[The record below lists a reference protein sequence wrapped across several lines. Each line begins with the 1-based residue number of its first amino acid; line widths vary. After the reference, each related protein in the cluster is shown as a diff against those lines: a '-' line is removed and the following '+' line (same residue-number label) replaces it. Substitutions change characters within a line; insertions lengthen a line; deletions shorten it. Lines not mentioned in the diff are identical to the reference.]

1 MFSTAFIVFLLVF
14 VVFLFLGAPIYLA
27 LLCSGLSYTFLH
39 GGIDNMAVM
48 AKMYGSLNNFVLLA
62 IPMFMM
68 AGKLMNSGGITDRI
82 FGFCRSI
89 LGHFPGG
96 LAYVNILSS
105 FIFSG
110 MSGSALADVGGLGAV
125 EIKAMRDEGY
135 EDDLIFGIT
144 AASATMGPIV
154 PPSIPMVIY
163 GAAASVSVGTLFMAG
178 VGPGIV
184 IALVLGVFVFFEAKK
199 RHYPVHKKCTLKEI
213 LGWFIQSFWAL
224 LMIVII
230 LGGISI
236 GIFTPTEASCIA
248 IAYCIIAVCLIYRDM
263 KPIDFA
269 ARKAYKEATAEQRK
283 TMTIFDIPGCV
294 SETVQDIVPAMAI
307 VCSASLFGWV
317 LQFEHLGKLMLN
329 GMLSIT
335 TNKWLILLMI
345 DIILLFFGMILDSTP
360 TILLLVPIFQP
371 LVQEVG
377 ISEIHLGIVVV
388 LNLMIGLM
396 TPPYGQSLF
405 MLAGATK
412 TPFKTVVKYVAPWL
426 VPMFIAL
433 ALVTFCPPIV
443 LTIPRLLGFAC

>member
-1 MFSTAFIVFLLVF
+1 MSLAFIIFLVVF
-14 VVFLFLGAPIYLA
+14 VGFLMFGAPIYLS
-27 LLCSGLSYTFLH
+27 LLCSGLSYVFIH

-68 AGKLMNSGGITDRI
+68 AGIIMNQGGITDRI
-82 FGFCRSI
+82 FGFCRSV

-144 AASATMGPIV
+144 AASATMGPII

-178 VGPGIV
+178 IGPGIV
-184 IALVLGVFVFFEAKK
+184 IAIVLGVFVFVEAKRRK
-199 RHYPVHKKCTLKEI
+199 YKVHPKSSFKEI
-213 LGWFIQSFWAL
+213 LNWFCKSFWAL
-224 LMIVII
+224 LMIAII
-230 LGGISI
+230 LGGISC
-236 GIFTPTEASCIA
+236 GAFTPTEASCIA
-248 IAYCIIAVCLIYRDM
+248 IAYCLFAVCVIYREM
-263 KPIDFA
+263 PFSNIG
-269 ARKAYKEATAEQRK
+269 E
-283 TMTIFDIPGCV
+283 CL
-294 SETVQDIVPAMAI
+294 SETVTGIVPALSI
-307 VCSASLFGWV
+307 VSAASLFGWV

-329 GMLSIT
+329 GILSVT
-335 TNKWLILLMI
+335 DNKLVVLLLIDLILLF
-345 DIILLFFGMILDSTP
+345 LGMILDSTP
-360 TILLLVPIFQP
+360 TILLMVPIFQP
-371 LVQEVG
+371 LVQQMG
-377 ISEIHLGIVVV
+377 ISEIHLGIVVI

-405 MLAGATK
+405 MLASATK
-412 TPFKTVVKYVAPWL
+412 TPFNKVVQYVCPWL
-426 VPMFIAL
+426 IPMFIAL
-433 ALVTFCPPIV
+433 ALVTFFPDIT
-443 LTIPRLLGFAC
+443 LLIPRLLGMDV

>member
-1 MFSTAFIVFLLVF
+1 MSLAFIIFLVVF
-14 VVFLFLGAPIYLA
+14 VGFLMFGAPIYLS
-27 LLCSGLSYTFLH
+27 LLCSGLSYVFIH

-68 AGKLMNSGGITDRI
+68 AGIIMNQGGITDRI
-82 FGFCRSI
+82 FGFCRSV

-144 AASATMGPIV
+144 AASATMGPII

-178 VGPGIV
+178 IGPGIV
-184 IALVLGVFVFFEAKK
+184 IAIVLGVFVFVEAKRRK
-199 RHYPVHKKCTLKEI
+199 YKVHPKSSFKEI
-213 LGWFIQSFWAL
+213 LNWFGKSFWAL
-224 LMIVII
+224 LMIAII
-230 LGGISI
+230 LGGISC
-236 GIFTPTEASCIA
+236 GAFTPTEASCIA
-248 IAYCIIAVCLIYRDM
+248 IAYCLFAVCVIYREM
-263 KPIDFA
+263 PFSNIG
-269 ARKAYKEATAEQRK
+269 EC
-283 TMTIFDIPGCV
+283 I
-294 SETVQDIVPAMAI
+294 SETVTGIVPALSI
-307 VCSASLFGWV
+307 VSAASLFGWV

-329 GMLSIT
+329 GILSVT
-335 TNKWLILLMI
+335 DNKLVVLLLIDLILLF
-345 DIILLFFGMILDSTP
+345 LGMILDSTP
-360 TILLLVPIFQP
+360 TILLMVPIFQP
-371 LVQEVG
+371 LVQQMG
-377 ISEIHLGIVVV
+377 ISEIHLGIVVI

-405 MLAGATK
+405 MLASATK
-412 TPFKTVVKYVAPWL
+412 TPFNKVVQYVCPWL
-426 VPMFIAL
+426 IPMFIAL
-433 ALVTFCPPIV
+433 ALVTFFPDIT
-443 LTIPRLLGFAC
+443 LLIPRLLGMDV

>member
-1 MFSTAFIVFLLVF
+1 MSLAFIIFLVVF
-14 VVFLFLGAPIYLA
+14 VGFLMFGAPIYLS
-27 LLCSGLSYTFLH
+27 LLCSGLSYVFIH

-68 AGKLMNSGGITDRI
+68 AGIIMNQGGITDRI
-82 FGFCRSI
+82 FGFCRSV

-144 AASATMGPIV
+144 AASATMGPII

-178 VGPGIV
+178 IGPGIV
-184 IALVLGVFVFFEAKK
+184 IAIVLGVFVFVEAKRRK
-199 RHYPVHKKCTLKEI
+199 YKVHPKSSFKEI
-213 LGWFIQSFWAL
+213 LNWFGKSFWAL
-224 LMIVII
+224 LMIAII
-230 LGGISI
+230 LGGISC
-236 GIFTPTEASCIA
+236 GAFTPTEASCIA
-248 IAYCIIAVCLIYRDM
+248 IAYCLFAVCVLYREM
-263 KPIDFA
+263 PFSNIG
-269 ARKAYKEATAEQRK
+269 EC
-283 TMTIFDIPGCV
+283 I
-294 SETVQDIVPAMAI
+294 SETVTGIVPALSI
-307 VCSASLFGWV
+307 VSAASLFGWV

-329 GMLSIT
+329 GILSVT
-335 TNKWLILLMI
+335 DNKLVVLLMI
-345 DIILLFFGMILDSTP
+345 DLILLFLGMILDSTP
-360 TILLLVPIFQP
+360 TILLMVPIFQP
-371 LVQEVG
+371 LVQQMG
-377 ISEIHLGIVVV
+377 ISEIHLGIVVI

-405 MLAGATK
+405 MLASATK
-412 TPFKTVVKYVAPWL
+412 TPFNKVVQYVCPWL
-426 VPMFIAL
+426 IPMFIAL
-433 ALVTFCPPIV
+433 ALVTFFPDIT
-443 LTIPRLLGFAC
+443 LLIPRLLGMDV

>member
-14 VVFLFLGAPIYLA
+14 VVFLFMGAPIYLS
-27 LLCSGLSYTFLH
+27 LLCSGLSYVYLH

-68 AGKLMNSGGITDRI
+68 AGIIMNTGGITDRI
-82 FGFCRSI
+82 FGFCRSV

-184 IALVLGVFVFFEAKK
+184 IALVLAVFVFREAVK
-199 RHYPVHKKCTLKEI
+199 RKYPVHKRSTLKEI
-213 LGWFIQSFWAL
+213 WGWFRKSFWAL
-224 LMIVII
+224 LMIAII
-230 LGGISI
+230 LGGISS

-248 IAYCIIAVCLIYRDM
+248 VAYCIFAVCVIYRDM
-263 KPIDFA
+263 PFSHVT
-269 ARKAYKEATAEQRK
+269 E
-283 TMTIFDIPGCV
+283 CV
-294 SETVQDIVPAMAI
+294 SETVVGIVPALAI
-307 VCSASLFGWV
+307 VASASLFGWV

-329 GMLSIT
+329 GMLSLT

-371 LVQEVG
+371 LVQQVG

-412 TPFKTVVKYVAPWL
+412 TPFSKVVKYVSPWL
-426 VPMFIAL
+426 IPMFIAL
-433 ALVTFCPPIV
+433 AIVTFCPAV
-443 LTIPRLLGFAC
+443 CLAFPRLMGMAV

>member
-1 MFSTAFIVFLLVF
+1 MSTAFIVFLLVF
-14 VVFLFLGAPIYLA
+14 VCFLFLGAPIYLC
-27 LLCSGLSYTFLH
+27 LLCSGLSYVYLH

-68 AGKLMNSGGITDRI
+68 AGKIMNTGGITDRI
-82 FGFCRSI
+82 FGFCRSV

-96 LAYVNILSS
+96 LAYVNVLAS

-135 EDDLIFGIT
+135 EDDVIFGVT

-178 VGPGIV
+178 IGPGVV
-184 IALVLGVFVFFEAKK
+184 IGLILSAYVYYIAKK
-199 RHYPVHKKCTLKEI
+199 RKYPVHKRSNLKEI
-213 LGWFIQSFWAL
+213 WGWFRKSFWAL
-224 LMIVII
+224 LMIAII
-230 LGGISI
+230 LGGIS
-236 GIFTPTEASCIA
+236 GGFFTPTEASCVA
-248 IAYCIIAVCLIYRDM
+248 IVYCIFAVFVIYKDM
-263 KPIDFA
+263 KPH
-269 ARKAYKEATAEQRK
+269 ELL
-283 TMTIFDIPGCV
+283 GCF
-294 SETVQDIVPAMAI
+294 SDTVVDIVPALAI
-307 VCSASLFGWV
+307 VASASLFGWV
-317 LQFEHLGKLMLN
+317 LQFEHLGKLMMN
-329 GMLSIT
+329 GMMAIS
-335 TNKWLILLMI
+335 TNKWVILGMI
-345 DIILLFFGMILDSTP
+345 DLILLFFGMILDSTP

-371 LVQEVG
+371 LVREIG

-405 MLAGATK
+405 MLSGATR
-412 TPFKTVVKYVAPWL
+412 TPFNKVVSYVIPWL
-426 VPMFIAL
+426 LPMFIAL
-433 ALVTFCPPIV
+433 ILVTFCPAIT
-443 LTIPRLLGFAC
+443 LTIPRLLGMAV

>member
-1 MFSTAFIVFLLVF
+1 MGGFSVAFIAFLVIF
-14 VVFLFLGAPIYLA
+14 VVFLFFGAPIYLS
-27 LLCSGLSYTFLH
+27 LLCSGLAYVFLH

-68 AGKLMNSGGITDRI
+68 AGIIMNQGGITDRI
-82 FGFCRSI
+82 FGWCRSM
-89 LGHFPGG
+89 LGHYPGG
-96 LAYVNILSS
+96 LAYVNIFSS

-110 MSGSALADVGGLGAV
+110 MSGSALADVGGLGQV

-135 EDDLIFGIT
+135 EDDLIFGVT

-184 IALVLGVFVFFEAKK
+184 IGLILAVYVFIAAKK
-199 RHYPVHKKCTLKEI
+199 RGYKVHAKQPWKVRWQLFRK
-213 LGWFIQSFWAL
+213 SFWAL
-224 LMIVII
+224 MMIVII
-230 LGGISI
+230 LGGISC

-248 IAYCIIAVCLIYRDM
+248 IAYCLVVVC
-263 KPIDFA
+263 FV
-269 ARKAYKEATAEQRK
+269 YKEMPVSK
-283 TMTIFDIPGCV
+283 IKDSV
-294 SETVQDIVPAMAI
+294 SETVTGIVPALAI
-307 VCSASLFGWV
+307 VASASLFGWV

-329 GMLSIT
+329 GMLSLT
-335 TNKWLILLMI
+335 TNKWIILLLI
-345 DIILLFFGMILDSTP
+345 DLILLFFGMILDSTP

-371 LVQEVG
+371 LVQQLG
-377 ISEIHLGIVVV
+377 ISEIHLGIIVVM
-388 LNLMIGLM
+388 NLRIGLM

-412 TPFKTVVKYVAPWL
+412 TPFNKVVKYVMPWL
-426 VPMFIAL
+426 IPMFVAL
-433 ALVTFCPPIV
+433 ALVTFCPAIT
-443 LTIPRLLGFAC
+443 LTIPRLLGMAV

>member
-1 MFSTAFIVFLLVF
+1 MSLAFIIFLVVF
-14 VVFLFLGAPIYLA
+14 VGFLMFGAPIYLS
-27 LLCSGLSYTFLH
+27 LLCSGLSYVFIH

-68 AGKLMNSGGITDRI
+68 AGIIMNQGGITDRI
-82 FGFCRSI
+82 FGFCRSV

-144 AASATMGPIV
+144 AASATMGPII

-178 VGPGIV
+178 IGPGIV
-184 IALVLGVFVFFEAKK
+184 IAIVLGVFVFVEAKRRK
-199 RHYPVHKKCTLKEI
+199 YKVHPKSSFKEI
-213 LGWFIQSFWAL
+213 LNWFGKSFWAL
-224 LMIVII
+224 LMIAII
-230 LGGISI
+230 LGGISC
-236 GIFTPTEASCIA
+236 GAFTPTEASCIA
-248 IAYCIIAVCLIYRDM
+248 IAYCLFAVCVLYREM
-263 KPIDFA
+263 PFSNIG
-269 ARKAYKEATAEQRK
+269 EC
-283 TMTIFDIPGCV
+283 I
-294 SETVQDIVPAMAI
+294 SETVTGIVPALSI
-307 VCSASLFGWV
+307 VSAASLFGWV

-329 GMLSIT
+329 GILSVT
-335 TNKWLILLMI
+335 DNKLVVLLLIDLILLF
-345 DIILLFFGMILDSTP
+345 LGMILDSTP
-360 TILLLVPIFQP
+360 TILLMVPIFQP
-371 LVQEVG
+371 LVQQMG
-377 ISEIHLGIVVV
+377 ISEIHLGIVVI

-405 MLAGATK
+405 MLASATK
-412 TPFKTVVKYVAPWL
+412 TPFNKVVQYVCPWL
-426 VPMFIAL
+426 IPMFIAL
-433 ALVTFCPPIV
+433 ALVTFFPDIT
-443 LTIPRLLGFAC
+443 LLIPRLLGMDV

>member
-1 MFSTAFIVFLLVF
+1 MSLAFIIFLVVF
-14 VVFLFLGAPIYLA
+14 VGFLMFGAPIYLS
-27 LLCSGLSYTFLH
+27 LLCSGLSYVFIH

-68 AGKLMNSGGITDRI
+68 AGIIMNQGGITDRI
-82 FGFCRSI
+82 FGFCRSV

-144 AASATMGPIV
+144 AASATMGPII

-178 VGPGIV
+178 IGPGIV
-184 IALVLGVFVFFEAKK
+184 IAIVLGVFVFVEAKRRK
-199 RHYPVHKKCTLKEI
+199 YKVHPKSSFKEI
-213 LGWFIQSFWAL
+213 LNWFGKSFWAL
-224 LMIVII
+224 LMIAII
-230 LGGISI
+230 LGGISC
-236 GIFTPTEASCIA
+236 GAFTPTEASCIA
-248 IAYCIIAVCLIYRDM
+248 IAYCLFAVCVIYREM
-263 KPIDFA
+263 PFSNIG
-269 ARKAYKEATAEQRK
+269 EC
-283 TMTIFDIPGCV
+283 I
-294 SETVQDIVPAMAI
+294 SETVTGIVPALSI
-307 VCSASLFGWV
+307 VSAASLFGWV

-329 GMLSIT
+329 GILSVT
-335 TNKWLILLMI
+335 DNKLVVLLLIDLILLF
-345 DIILLFFGMILDSTP
+345 LGMILDSTP
-360 TILLLVPIFQP
+360 TILLMVPIFQP
-371 LVQEVG
+371 LVQKMG
-377 ISEIHLGIVVV
+377 ISEIHLGIVVI

-405 MLAGATK
+405 MLASATK
-412 TPFKTVVKYVAPWL
+412 TPFNKVVQYVCPWL
-426 VPMFIAL
+426 IPMFIAL
-433 ALVTFCPPIV
+433 ALVTFFPDIT
-443 LTIPRLLGFAC
+443 LLIPRLLGMDV

>member
-1 MFSTAFIVFLLVF
+1 MSLAFIIFLVVF
-14 VVFLFLGAPIYLA
+14 VGFLMFGAPIYLS
-27 LLCSGLSYTFLH
+27 LLCSGLSYVFIH

-68 AGKLMNSGGITDRI
+68 AGIIMNQGGITDRI
-82 FGFCRSI
+82 FGFCRSV

-144 AASATMGPIV
+144 AASATMGPII

-178 VGPGIV
+178 IGPGIV
-184 IALVLGVFVFFEAKK
+184 IAIVLGVFVFVEAKRRK
-199 RHYPVHKKCTLKEI
+199 YKVHPKSSFKEI
-213 LGWFIQSFWAL
+213 LNWFGKSFWAL
-224 LMIVII
+224 LMIAII
-230 LGGISI
+230 LGGISC
-236 GIFTPTEASCIA
+236 GAFTPTEASCIA
-248 IAYCIIAVCLIYRDM
+248 IAYCLFAVCVLYREM
-263 KPIDFA
+263 PFSNIG
-269 ARKAYKEATAEQRK
+269 EC
-283 TMTIFDIPGCV
+283 I
-294 SETVQDIVPAMAI
+294 SETVTGIVPALSI
-307 VCSASLFGWV
+307 VSAASLFGWV

-329 GMLSIT
+329 GILSVT
-335 TNKWLILLMI
+335 DNKLVVLLLIDLILLF
-345 DIILLFFGMILDSTP
+345 LGMILDSTP
-360 TILLLVPIFQP
+360 TILLMVPIFQP
-371 LVQEVG
+371 LVQQMG
-377 ISEIHLGIVVV
+377 ISEIHLGIVVI

-405 MLAGATK
+405 MLASATK
-412 TPFKTVVKYVAPWL
+412 TPFNKVVQYVCPWL
-426 VPMFIAL
+426 SPMFIAL
-433 ALVTFCPPIV
+433 ALVTFFPDIT
-443 LTIPRLLGFAC
+443 LLIPRLLGMDV

>member
-1 MFSTAFIVFLLVF
+1 MFSKAFIVFLLIF
-14 VVFLFLGAPIYLA
+14 VVFLFFGSPIYLA
-27 LLCSGLSYTFLH
+27 LLCSGLAYVQLH
-39 GGIDNMAVM
+39 GRIDDMAVM

-68 AGKLMNSGGITDRI
+68 AGKLMNTGGITDRI
-82 FGFCRSI
+82 FGFARSL

-135 EDDLIFGIT
+135 EDDIIFGIT

-184 IALVLGVFVFFEAKK
+184 IALVLSVFIFFEAKK
-199 RHYPVHKKCTLKEI
+199 RKYPVHKRSTLKEV
-213 LGWFIQSFWAL
+213 GQWFCKSFWAL
-224 LMIVII
+224 LMIAII
-230 LGGISI
+230 LGGISC
-236 GIFTPTEASCIA
+236 GLFTPTEAACIA
-248 IAYCIIAVCLIYRDM
+248 IAYCIFAVCVLYRDM
-263 KPIDFA
+263 SV
-269 ARKAYKEATAEQRK
+269 KE
-283 TMTIFDIPGCV
+283 IPACV
-294 SETVQDIVPAMAI
+294 SETVSDIVPAMAI
-307 VCSASLFGWV
+307 VASASLFGWV
-317 LQFEHLGKLMLN
+317 LQFEHLGTKMLEF
-329 GMLSIT
+329 MLAIS
-335 TNKWLILLMI
+335 TNKWVILLMI

-360 TILLLVPIFQP
+360 TILLMVPIFQP

-377 ISEIHLGIVVV
+377 ISEIHLGVVVV

-405 MLAGATK
+405 MLSGATK
-412 TPFKTVVKYVAPWL
+412 TPFNKVVKYVAPWL
-426 VPMFIAL
+426 IPMFIAL
-433 ALVTFCPPIV
+433 AIVTFCPPVV
-443 LTIPRLLGFAC
+443 LTIPRLLGMAV

>member
-1 MFSTAFIVFLLVF
+1 MSAAFIAFLAIF
-14 VVFLFLGAPIYLA
+14 VVFLFFGAPIYLS
-27 LLCSGLSYTFLH
+27 LLTSGLAYVFIH
-39 GGIDNMAVM
+39 GGIDNMAVI

-68 AGKLMNSGGITDRI
+68 AGKIMNTGGITDRI
-82 FGFCRSI
+82 FGFCRSL

-96 LAYVNILSS
+96 LAYANILSS

-135 EDDLIFGIT
+135 EDDFIFGVT

-184 IALVLGVFVFFEAKK
+184 IALVLGVYVFMTARK
-199 RHYPVHKKCTLKEI
+199 RKYPVHPRSSLKDV
-213 LGWFIQSFWAL
+213 GRWFMKSFWAL

-230 LGGISI
+230 LGGISS
-236 GIFTPTEASCIA
+236 GLFTPTEASCIS
-248 IAYCIIAVCLIYRDM
+248 IAYCILAVCGIYRDM
-263 KPIDFA
+263 KP
-269 ARKAYKEATAEQRK
+269 KELVH
-283 TMTIFDIPGCV
+283 CV
-294 SETVQDIVPAMAI
+294 SETVVDIVPALAI

-317 LQFEHLGKLMLN
+317 LQFEHLGKLILN
-329 GMLSIT
+329 GMLSLT

-345 DIILLFFGMILDSTP
+345 DLILLFFGMILDSTP

-371 LVQEVG
+371 LVRQVG
-377 ISEIHLGIVVV
+377 ISEIHLGVVVV

-405 MLAGATK
+405 MLSGATK
-412 TPFKTVVKYVAPWL
+412 TPFNKVVKYIAPWL
-426 VPMFIAL
+426 IPMFIAL
-433 ALVTFCPPIV
+433 VLVTFFPWIC
-443 LTIPRLLGFAC
+443 LTIPRIFGMGV